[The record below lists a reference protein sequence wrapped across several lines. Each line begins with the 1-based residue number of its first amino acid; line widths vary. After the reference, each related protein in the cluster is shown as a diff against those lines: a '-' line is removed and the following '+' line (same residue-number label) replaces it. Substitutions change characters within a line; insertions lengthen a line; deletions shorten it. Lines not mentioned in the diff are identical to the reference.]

1 MTKNTFSL
9 FVLITLFFSGFH
21 VAAQDKSTRRIEGN
35 RTIEGIPTLLS
46 DDLTRAAQYSNLRS
60 ASNSSWS
67 PDGKSLLIGTR
78 FSETRQLHL
87 VGKPLGARQQLT
99 FFKEPIGAASFSP
112 VDDQILYSRDNG
124 GDENYQAFLYDLKS
138 GLTKQLTT
146 DNSRNSGLRWSHDGN
161 QYAYM
166 SNRED
171 GSRFDVWVSPIDQPD
186 QARKLVTG
194 TGFYWVPIDWSR
206 DQSKLLI
213 KQVVSAVDS
222 RPFVVD
228 VATGDMQRIGD
239 PDRTVSYGG
248 FSDGF
253 FSADGKGVYLPSNDG
268 GEFTQ
273 LRYINL
279 ANGTVENLS
288 KDIPWDVSDMAMSP
302 SGKQIAFATNED
314 GISKVYLLNTRSHKY
329 KPVKNLPNGLV
340 YNLQFSPDSSHLAY
354 TLNSATSP
362 ADVYVLDIRSK
373 QATRWTKSEI
383 GGLNPDNFVEAELIH
398 YPTFDLDNGKQREV
412 PAFVYR
418 PSSKQHSK
426 LPVMISIHGG
436 PEGQVRPYFSSTIQY
451 LVGEVGAIVITP
463 NVRGSSGYGKTY
475 LGLDNGLK
483 REDSVRD
490 IGALLDWI
498 KTQPDMDEDKIGV
511 IGGSYG
517 GYMVL
522 ASMAHY
528 NDQLALGV
536 NSFGVSNF
544 VTFLENTSDYRRD
557 HRRQEY
563 GDERIP
569 EVRRYL
575 NETAPMNNTDKI
587 KKPLFVLQGANDPRV
602 PASESEQI
610 VRKVRSNGTEVWYVL
625 FDDEGHGFRKKPN
638 QDYRNAA
645 LGLFLKKHLN

>member
-1 MTKNTFSL
+1 MTKSASST
-9 FVLITLFFSGFH
+9 FVLFALFFSSFY
-21 VAAQDKSTRRIEGN
+21 VAAQDNELRRVEEN
-35 RTIEGIPTLLS
+35 RTIEGIPVLEAK
-46 DDLTRAAQYSNLRS
+46 DLAHAAQYSNLRS
-60 ASNSSWS
+60 ASNSSWH
-67 PDGKSLLIGTR
+67 PDGNALLIGTR
-78 FSETRQLHL
+78 FSDTRQLHL
-87 VGKPLGARQQLT
+87 VSSPVGARQQLT
-99 FFKEPIGAASFSP
+99 FFNEPIGAANYSP
-112 VDDQILYSRDNG
+112 VDNQILYSRDKG
-124 GDENYQAFLYDLKS
+124 GDENYQAFLLDLES

-146 DNSRNSGLRWSHDGN
+146 DGSRNSGLRWSHDGK
-161 QYAYM
+161 QFAYM

-171 GSRFDVWVSPIDQPD
+171 ASRFDVWVSPVDQPD

-194 TGFYWVPIDWSR
+194 TGFYWVPIDWSQ
-206 DQSKLLI
+206 DQTKLLV

-228 VATGDMQRIGD
+228 IKTGQMQRIGD
-239 PDRTVSYGG
+239 PDKTVSYGG

-253 FSADGKGVYLPSNDG
+253 FSSDGNSIYLPSDEG
-268 GEFTQ
+268 TEFTQ
-273 LRYINL
+273 LRKINI
-279 ANGTVENLS
+279 ASGKSENLS
-288 KDIPWDVSDMAMSP
+288 KAIPWDVSDLAISP
-302 SGKQIAFATNED
+302 NGKSVAFATNED
-314 GISKVYLLNTRSHKY
+314 GISKVYLLDTRHHRY
-329 KPVKNLPNGLV
+329 KPVNNLPNGLI
-340 YNLQFSPDSSHLAY
+340 YNLEFSPDSKRLAY
-354 TLNSATSP
+354 TLNSATSA
-362 ADVYVLDIRSK
+362 ADVYVLDLRSMK
-373 QATRWTKSEI
+373 TIRWTESEI
-383 GGLNPDNFVEAELIH
+383 GGLNSNNFVEAELIH
-398 YPTFDLDNGKQREV
+398 YPTFDAVDGKPREV

-418 PSSKQHSK
+418 PKVKQDRY
-426 LPVMISIHGG
+426 PVMISIHGG
-436 PEGQVRPYFSSTIQY
+436 PEGQVRPYFSSTVQY
-451 LVGEVGAIVITP
+451 LVNEVGAIVITP

-498 KTQPDMDEDKIGV
+498 KTQKDMDASRIGV

-522 ASMAHY
+522 ASMTHY
-528 NDQLALGV
+528 NNQLALGV

-575 NETAPMNNTDKI
+575 NQTAPMNNTEKI

-610 VRKVRSNGTEVWYVL
+610 VSKVRSNGTDVWYVL

-645 LGLFLKKHLN
+645 LGLFLKQYLQ